1 MNRVGRAGRARRNR
15 NRTASVLFLVGCLA
29 VLGGTFML
37 GVLAGRFWPRPPSS
51 QGPTA
56 ARGAKEASPARGGDR
71 AARQAE
77 PAPTLTFYQDLTAP
91 LTSPPPV
98 KPAKPPRVEK
108 SGDKP
113 DAAPPTE
120 GIAAP
125 EIPRPAPNQ
134 AAFTV
139 QVGAYKAREPAEALR
154 ARLAAGGH
162 PAYVVQIDA
171 PGSVRFRVRVGSFTT
186 REAAQQVADRIGS
199 ERSLSAFV
207 TSR

>member
-1 MNRVGRAGRARRNR
+1 MNMVVRAGRARRNR
-15 NRTASVLFLVGCLA
+15 NRTASALFLVGCLA

-37 GVLAGRFWPRPPSS
+37 GVMAGRFWPRPLSS

-98 KPAKPPRVEK
+98 KPSKPPRVEK
-108 SGDKP
+108 SDKP
-113 DAAPPTE
+113 DAPPPTE
-120 GIAAP
+120 GTAAP

-171 PGSVRFRVRVGSFTT
+171 PGSVRFRVRVGSFAT

>member
-1 MNRVGRAGRARRNR
+1 MNRVVRAGRARRDR

-37 GVLAGRFWPRPPSS
+37 GVIAGRFWPRPPSS
-51 QGPTA
+51 QGSTA
-56 ARGAKEASPARGGDR
+56 ARGAKEAPPTRAGDR
-71 AARQAE
+71 AARLAE

-98 KPAKPPRVEK
+98 KPSKPPRAEK
-108 SGDKP
+108 SDKP
-113 DAAPPTE
+113 DAAPTTE
-120 GIAAP
+120 GTAAP

-154 ARLAAGGH
+154 ARLAARGH

-171 PGSVRFRVRVGSFTT
+171 PGSVRFRVRVGSFAT
-186 REAAQQVADRIGS
+186 REAAQQIADRIGS

>member
-1 MNRVGRAGRARRNR
+1 MNRVVRAGRARRDR

-37 GVLAGRFWPRPPSS
+37 GVIAGRFWPRPPSS

-56 ARGAKEASPARGGDR
+56 AKGAKEASPARAGDR
-71 AARQAE
+71 AARLAE

-98 KPAKPPRVEK
+98 KPSKAPRVEK
-108 SGDKP
+108 SDKP
-113 DAAPPTE
+113 DAAPTTE
-120 GIAAP
+120 GTAAP

-171 PGSVRFRVRVGSFTT
+171 PGSVRFRVRVGSFAT

>member
-1 MNRVGRAGRARRNR
+1 MNRVVRAGRARRNR

-37 GVLAGRFWPRPPSS
+37 GVMAGRFWPRPPSS

-56 ARGAKEASPARGGDR
+56 ARGAKEGSPARGGDR

-91 LTSPPPV
+91 LTSPPPL
-98 KPAKPPRVEK
+98 KPAKPPRIEK
-108 SGDKP
+108 SGDQP
-113 DAAPPTE
+113 DAAPTTE
-120 GIAAP
+120 GTAAP

-154 ARLAAGGH
+154 VRLAAVGH

>member
-1 MNRVGRAGRARRNR
+1 MTRVVRAGRARRNR

-37 GVLAGRFWPRPPSS
+37 GVMAGRFWPRPPSS

-98 KPAKPPRVEK
+98 KPAKPLRIEK
-108 SGDKP
+108 SDKP
-113 DAAPPTE
+113 DAAPTTE
-120 GIAAP
+120 GTAAP
-125 EIPRPAPNQ
+125 EIPRPVPSQ

-154 ARLAAGGH
+154 ARLAAAGH

>member
-1 MNRVGRAGRARRNR
+1 MSRVVRATRARRDR
-15 NRTASVLFLVGCLA
+15 NRTASVLSLVGCLA

-37 GVLAGRFWPRPPSS
+37 GVMAGRFWPRPPSS

-56 ARGAKEASPARGGDR
+56 ARGAKEGSPARGGDR

-98 KPAKPPRVEK
+98 KPAKPPRIEK

-113 DAAPPTE
+113 DAAPTE
-120 GIAAP
+120 GTAAP

-139 QVGAYKAREPAEALR
+139 QVGAYKARQPAEALP
-154 ARLAAGGH
+154 ARLAA
-162 PAYVVQIDA
+162 
-171 PGSVRFRVRVGSFTT
+171 
-186 REAAQQVADRIGS
+186 E
-199 ERSLSAFV
+199 
-207 TSR
+207 

>member
-1 MNRVGRAGRARRNR
+1 MNRVVRAARARRDR

-37 GVLAGRFWPRPPSS
+37 GVIAGRFWPRPPSS
-51 QGPTA
+51 QGSTA
-56 ARGAKEASPARGGDR
+56 ARGAKEASPTRGGDR

-98 KPAKPPRVEK
+98 KPAKPPRIEK
-108 SGDKP
+108 SDKP
-113 DAAPPTE
+113 DAAPTTE
-120 GIAAP
+120 GTAAP

-139 QVGAYKAREPAEALR
+139 HVGAYKASEPAEALR
-154 ARLAAGGH
+154 ARLAAAGYH
-162 PAYVVQIDA
+162 AYVVQLDA
-171 PGSVRFRVRVGSFTT
+171 LCIVPVRVRGGSVATP
-186 REAAQQVADRIGS
+186 EAAQQVSDRIC
-199 ERSLSAFV
+199 
-207 TSR
+207 